1 MPTLA
6 EAIGAAAAR
15 LERAGVAEAR
25 RDAQVLLCHAL
36 GRGREV
42 VVGHG
47 DRALAPDE
55 GARFEALVAR
65 RARREPVAYL
75 TGRREFWSL
84 DFVVTPATLAP
95 RPDSETVIDAVLTR
109 LADHARAWR
118 VLDLGTG
125 SGCLLLALLAEL
137 AAATGVGVDRG
148 EAAVRVARLNA
159 ARLGLGARAAF
170 LAGDWATALAGRFDV
185 VVANPP
191 YVRTGELAGLEPEV
205 AAFEP
210 LGALDGGADGLDAYR
225 ALLPGIARILGP
237 EGLVVLE
244 VGHDQARDV
253 AALATVLAPDLDLA
267 AIVAD
272 LAGRDRCV
280 ALRLGGAANL

>member
-6 EAIGAAAAR
+6 EAVGAAAAR

-36 GRGREV
+36 GCGREV
-42 VVGHG
+42 VACHG

-55 GARFEALVAR
+55 GARFETLVAR

-95 RPDSETVIDAVLTR
+95 RPDSETVIEAVLAR

-125 SGCLLLALLAEL
+125 TGCLLLALLSEL
-137 AAATGVGVDRG
+137 PAATGVGVDRSV
-148 EAAVRVARLNA
+148 AAARVARLNA

-170 LAGDWATALAGRFDV
+170 LAGDWTAALAGRFDV

-210 LGALDGGADGLDAYR
+210 RGALDGGTDGLDAYR
-225 ALLPGIARILGP
+225 ALLPGLARNLRP

-253 AALATVLAPDLDLA
+253 AALAAVLAPELDLA